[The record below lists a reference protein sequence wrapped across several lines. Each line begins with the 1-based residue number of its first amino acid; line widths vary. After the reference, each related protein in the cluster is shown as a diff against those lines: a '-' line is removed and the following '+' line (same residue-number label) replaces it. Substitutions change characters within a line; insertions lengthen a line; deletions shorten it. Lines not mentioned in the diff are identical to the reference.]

1 MKSNKI
7 FPEENPDIIA
17 LYKVIKKFGPITQ
30 RDYLTFLKRLELGIW
45 NIKDLLSWAE
55 VFYNDPWRRDH
66 KEYRSVGYFLRDPER
81 YMEKAQQK
89 DRKEEAWKL

>member
-1 MKSNKI
+1 M
-7 FPEENPDIIA
+7 EE
-17 LYKVIKKFGPITQ
+17 
-30 RDYLTFLKRLELGIW
+30 
-45 NIKDLLSWAE
+45 LLSWAE

-89 DRKEEAWKL
+89 ERKEEAWKL